1 MKLFKK
7 LLKGIWTTILTGLF
21 LLVFVAFGL
30 NSFVRVSDGKTE
42 NGIGIV
48 EEWLF
53 GRSLIS
59 RVFESEN
66 KIRFFKSADLS
77 AEVASIIGDKGA
89 KLIDDSSEDSERIR
103 LASMTRTAYELASS
117 IPLDYLQASNP
128 ELPEM
133 YTRHFVAA
141 NKLWTDGLTN
151 RRDDLILEG
160 IDHYNIFLRW
170 MQSSE
175 REDFNN
181 MR

>member
-53 GRSLIS
+53 
-59 RVFESEN
+59 
-66 KIRFFKSADLS
+66 
-77 AEVASIIGDKGA
+77 GDKGA